1 MITEFTKGRL
11 KIKRADTRAELDET
25 AARDVAAHL
34 CALLSRKREVNVV
47 FASAPS
53 QNEFLAALLT
63 HPEIDWGRIN
73 AFHMDEYIGIS
84 PEAPQSFGKFLRE
97 RIFSKVGFHSVHCMN
112 PQAADPE
119 AECRRYAEL
128 LERMPA
134 DVVFLGIGENGHLAF
149 NDPHVAFFDDPLIVK
164 VVDLD
169 PACRE
174 QQVHDG
180 CFSRI
185 EEVPTHAMTLTIPVL
200 LDAER
205 LFAIVPTEA
214 KARAIRATCD
224 GPIRSDCPASILR
237 THRDA
242 TLYIDR
248 GSASLLD
255 R

>member
-1 MITEFTKGRL
+1 MITEFIKGRL
-11 KIKRADTRAELDET
+11 KVKRADTRAELGET

-119 AECRRYAEL
+119 TECRRYAEL

-149 NDPHVAFFDDPLIVK
+149 NDPTWP
-164 VVDLD
+164 
-169 PACRE
+169 
-174 QQVHDG
+174 
-180 CFSRI
+180 FS
-185 EEVPTHAMTLTIPVL
+185 TIL
-200 LDAER
+200 
-205 LFAIVPTEA
+205 
-214 KARAIRATCD
+214 
-224 GPIRSDCPASILR
+224 
-237 THRDA
+237 
-242 TLYIDR
+242 
-248 GSASLLD
+248 
-255 R
+255 

>member
-1 MITEFTKGRL
+1 M
-11 KIKRADTRAELDET
+11 
-25 AARDVAAHL
+25 
-34 CALLSRKREVNVV
+34 
-47 FASAPS
+47 
-53 QNEFLAALLT
+53 
-63 HPEIDWGRIN
+63 
-73 AFHMDEYIGIS
+73 
-84 PEAPQSFGKFLRE
+84 
-97 RIFSKVGFHSVHCMN
+97 
-112 PQAADPE
+112 
-119 AECRRYAEL
+119 
-128 LERMPA
+128 
-134 DVVFLGIGENGHLAF
+134 
-149 NDPHVAFFDDPLIVK
+149 AFFDDPLIVK